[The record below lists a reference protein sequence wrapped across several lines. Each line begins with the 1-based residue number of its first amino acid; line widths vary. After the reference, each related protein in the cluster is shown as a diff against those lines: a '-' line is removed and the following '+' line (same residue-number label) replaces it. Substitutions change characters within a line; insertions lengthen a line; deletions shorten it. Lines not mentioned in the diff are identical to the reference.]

1 VVASDFL
8 FPGWSIVTE
17 WFDQRPS
24 FTSGGSAALATP
36 TDTRKAALKQI
47 SFFFIKISPFALPG
61 LFMGFDRKA

>member
-1 VVASDFL
+1 
-8 FPGWSIVTE
+8 
-17 WFDQRPS
+17 
-24 FTSGGSAALATP
+24 LATP